1 MNKFIKVSL
10 IVAAVLLGVGL
21 LFSAIGMFG
30 AKREIKRLIKEE
42 VITEE
47 KIQKVTDLLNGEG
60 LGLDISDK
68 DINIQIG
75 DGAKE
80 LEINGEVFDDDKK
93 QVSLDASTI
102 QALELDLGVGSLTVE
117 EKAQADGTVDLEFEG
132 FGKCK
137 YFVEDGTLY
146 VEAFKGLN
154 VNTQTGLVTEIEI
167 KVPKDFGL
175 KGLDAK
181 VGAGLMN
188 LDDLKVGELEAE
200 VAAGELVV
208 KRVAAGAVTVD
219 IGAGAATIK
228 DAIVKNLD
236 VNVSMGECVFEGKV
250 EGDLEAECAMGNI
263 ELVIDGKE
271 DAYNYDVNCSAG
283 TVRIGDY
290 DYAALGA
297 SKEINNGAAQ
307 NMEVKCSMGQI
318 MIEFEE

>member
-1 MNKFIKVSL
+1 MNKFIKISL

-21 LFSAIGMFG
+21 LFSAIGLFG

-42 VITEE
+42 VITQE

-60 LGLDISDK
+60 LSLDISDQ

-80 LEINGEVFDDDKK
+80 LEINGEVLAEDNKK
-93 QVSLDASTI
+93 VSFDASTI

-117 EKAQADGTVDLEFEG
+117 EKAEDDGSLDLAFEG
-132 FGKCK
+132 LGKCK
-137 YFVEDGTLY
+137 YFVEEGTLY

-154 VNTQTGLVTEIEI
+154 VSNQTGIVTEVTI
-167 KVPKDFGL
+167 KVPKDFNL
-175 KGLDAK
+175 NEVDAK
-181 VGAGLMN
+181 VGAGIMN
-188 LDDLKVGELEAE
+188 LDDLQVAEMEAE

-208 KRVAAGAVTVD
+208 KRVAAGEIAVD
-219 IGAGAATIK
+219 IGAGKATVK
-228 DAIVKNLD
+228 DAVVKDLD

-283 TVRIGDY
+283 NVTIGDY
-290 DYAALGA
+290 NYTALGA
-297 SKEINNGAAQ
+297 SKEIDNGAEK
-307 NMEVKCSMGQI
+307 NMQVKCSMGQI